1 MPPDPK
7 EVGGDTVRWMRF
19 RARHTNVDP
28 MTRHRTAALLGTT
41 AALVLVPAAT
51 SAAALIAPLDVR
63 VTAHVRPGSV
73 LQGAWNAYSTPE
85 GGRWIGE
92 NLKLVETWQR
102 ATPTAT
108 RVRGRASGGP
118 SRRHFVD
125 VNYLARRTGEGV
137 LAEEQAAG
145 ATTPPLEL
153 HCAASGSEGPGH
165 SITTEGRTSMQVI
178 DQPRRG
184 RVVVRGPGI
193 AFLGPQCRP
202 SGRELPVRG
211 VGIHPPVFTKP
222 WIPQGAQGPWEFSIP
237 RAEFAAGGT
246 FRFRDS
252 YSLAFR
258 IEDFT
263 TMDVAGTALTSGKVA
278 IDLRVRRVGR

>member
-1 MPPDPK
+1 
-7 EVGGDTVRWMRF
+7 
-19 RARHTNVDP
+19 
-28 MTRHRTAALLGTT
+28 MTRHRTAGLLGTT

-63 VTAHVRPGSV
+63 VTAHVRSGSV
-73 LQGAWNAYSTPE
+73 LKGAWNAYSTPE

-92 NLKLVETWQR
+92 NLKLVETWQP
-102 ATPTAT
+102 ATPTVT

-118 SRRHFVD
+118 SRQHFVE

-137 LAEEQAAG
+137 LTEERPAAD
-145 ATTPPLEL
+145 TTPPLEL
-153 HCAASGSEGPGH
+153 HCAASDADGPGH
-165 SITTEGRTSMQVI
+165 SITTEGRASMQVI
-178 DQPRRG
+178 DQPRRR

-193 AFLGPQCRP
+193 AFFGPECRP
-202 SGRELPVRG
+202 PGKELPVRG
-211 VGIHPPVFTKP
+211 VGVHPPVVAKP
-222 WIPQGAQGPWEFSIP
+222 WIPRGAQGPWEFSIP

-246 FRFRDS
+246 FRFQGA
-252 YSLAFR
+252 YSFAFN

-263 TMDVAGTALTSGKVA
+263 TMDVAGTALTSGKVV